1 MKFFGIVA
9 VGIHYFFW
17 LIALN
22 RCCIVVATSTDD
34 DLQLTRLRGK
44 GDEFSG
50 VISDNLQLD
59 EEVFWARTL
68 EGSFGESEGEGKG
81 ESEIEGEGEGKGSE
95 SIPLSTSTLSSP
107 DNNAKYPRVA
117 AAKSAF
123 YLRSC
128 LLNVFQ
134 NATVN
139 YVGDDTLPKVVF
151 SPNTAT
157 SKDFNLTEYN
167 TARGIQNYGTR
178 YVIIIYKNTLCV
190 AFFLYINTILSSSS
204 YSILFIHFI
213 PFLFPK
219 YSVSQVSAL
228 IVS

>member
-22 RCCIVVATSTDD
+22 RCCIVVATTDD

-44 GDEFSG
+44 GDAFSG

-68 EGSFGESEGEGKG
+68 EGSFGESEGEGDGKG
-81 ESEIEGEGEGKGSE
+81 ENEGEGQGSE
-95 SIPLSTSTLSSP
+95 SKPLSTSTLSSP
-107 DNNAKYPRVA
+107 DDNTKYPRVA

-157 SKDFNLTEYN
+157 PKDFNLTEYN

-204 YSILFIHFI
+204 YSILFIDFI
-213 PFLFPK
+213 PSLFPK

>member
-1 MKFFGIVA
+1 MNFFGIVA

-22 RCCIVVATSTDD
+22 RCCIVVATTDD
-34 DLQLTRLRGK
+34 DLQSTRLRGK

-50 VISDNLQLD
+50 IISDNLQLD

-81 ESEIEGEGEGKGSE
+81 ENEDEGKGSE
-95 SIPLSTSTLSSP
+95 SKPLSTSALSSP

-178 YVIIIYKNTLCV
+178 YVIIIYKNILCV

-204 YSILFIHFI
+204 YSILFYSSI
-213 PFLFPK
+213 LFHP
-219 YSVSQVSAL
+219 SFRNIQSPR
-228 IVS
+228 

>member
-1 MKFFGIVA
+1 MKFFGNVA

-34 DLQLTRLRGK
+34 DPQPTRLRGK

-59 EEVFWARTL
+59 EEVFWGRTL
-68 EGSFGESEGEGKG
+68 EGSFGES
-81 ESEIEGEGEGKGSE
+81 EGEGKGSE

-178 YVIIIYKNTLCV
+178 YVIIIYNNTLCV
-190 AFFLYINTILSSSS
+190 AFFLCTNTILSSSSSS

-219 YSVSQVSAL
+219 CSVSQVSAL

>member
-68 EGSFGESEGEGKG
+68 EGSFGEN
-81 ESEIEGEGEGKGSE
+81 EGEGKGSE
-95 SIPLSTSTLSSP
+95 SKPLSTSTLSSP

-139 YVGDDTLPKVVF
+139 YVGNDTLPKVVF

-178 YVIIIYKNTLCV
+178 YVIITYKNTLCV

>member
-81 ESEIEGEGEGKGSE
+81 ENEA
-95 SIPLSTSTLSSP
+95 SP

-178 YVIIIYKNTLCV
+178 YVIIIYNNTLCV
-190 AFFLYINTILSSSS
+190 AFFLYIHTILSSSS

>member
-68 EGSFGESEGEGKG
+68 EGSFGESEGEGEG
-81 ESEIEGEGEGKGSE
+81 ENEGEGKGSE

-167 TARGIQNYGTR
+167 TARGIQSYGTR

-190 AFFLYINTILSSSS
+190 AFFLYTNTILSSSSSS
-204 YSILFIHFI
+204 YSILFYSFI
-213 PFLFPK
+213 LFHSSFRNIQSPR
-219 YSVSQVSAL
+219 
-228 IVS
+228 

>member
-9 VGIHYFFW
+9 VGIHCFFW

-22 RCCIVVATSTDD
+22 RCCIVVATTDD
-34 DLQLTRLRGK
+34 DLEPTRLRGK

-68 EGSFGESEGEGKG
+68 EGSFGESEGEGDG
-81 ESEIEGEGEGKGSE
+81 ENEGEGKGSE
-95 SIPLSTSTLSSP
+95 SKPLSTSTLSSP

-178 YVIIIYKNTLCV
+178 YVIITYKNTLCV
-190 AFFLYINTILSSSS
+190 AFFLYMNTILFSSSF
-204 YSILFIHFI
+204 SIQFIHFI

-228 IVS
+228 IIS

>member
-68 EGSFGESEGEGKG
+68 EGSFGENEGEGN
-81 ESEIEGEGEGKGSE
+81 GSE
-95 SIPLSTSTLSSP
+95 SKPLSTSALSSP

-157 SKDFNLTEYN
+157 PKDFNLTEYN